1 MSMKRVI
8 ASKGLLLLAAA
19 LCTSGCKKSA
29 AEAASANVEEA
40 PAVSV
45 KTEAAT
51 LIEVP
56 TMLRLTGS
64 LRGNREADLAANAS
78 GRVLSVSFERGAE
91 VKVGQLLASL
101 DVRAAT
107 FTATEARAQA
117 ESVRAQ
123 EAQAKDE
130 CARYDQLKEKGAIS
144 DLEYQQR
151 VTQCRTLPLS
161 AEAATARAA
170 LAAQNVGDGKIRAPF
185 AGIIAER
192 FVEVGQFVRQ
202 DSKVATI
209 FSVDPI
215 RLELA
220 IPEAEVSKV
229 REGAEVSFG
238 VAAYPDREFTGKVK
252 FVSGVVRRNTRDLV
266 VEALVDNAER
276 RLLPGMFA
284 DARLRVGSERM
295 PSVPRAALVSRA
307 GQFHVFVVT
316 DGRLEERVVALGPAV
331 GERASIQRG
340 VKEGEQV
347 VVSDPNVLGNG
358 QKVALS
364 APLGE

>member
-8 ASKGLLLLAAA
+8 APKGTLLLAAA
-19 LCTSGCKKSA
+19 LCLGGCKKSA
-29 AEAASANVEEA
+29 GDAAPAQVEA

-45 KTEAAT
+45 ETEAAT
-51 LIEVP
+51 SIEVP
-56 TMLRLTGS
+56 RMLRVTGS

-78 GRVLSVSFERGAE
+78 GRVLAVSFERGAE
-91 VKVGQLLASL
+91 VKVGQLLATL

-107 FTATEARAQA
+107 FSAAEARAQA

-130 CARYDQLKEKGAIS
+130 CARYDKLKEKGAIS

-161 AEAATARAA
+161 AEAASARAA

-185 AGIIAER
+185 AGIVAER

-202 DSKVATI
+202 DSKVATLV
-209 FSVDPI
+209 SVDPI

-220 IPEAEVSKV
+220 IPEAGVSKV
-229 REGAEVSFG
+229 SEGAEVSFV
-238 VAAYPDREFTGKVK
+238 VAAYPDQVFTGKVK

-284 DARLRVGSERM
+284 DAQLRIGSERL
-295 PSVPRAALVSRA
+295 PSVPRAALVPRG
-307 GQFHVFVVT
+307 GQFHVFVVV

-331 GERASIQRG
+331 GDRVGIQRG

-347 VVSDPNVLGNG
+347 VVSEPNALGNG
-358 QKVALS
+358 QKVALG